1 MSNKENTFFSDNT
14 FKLPIEY
21 LNNKQKIPDN
31 VKTDLELVNTVS
43 ENTKSIYTHT
53 LQPTTELGKLSIPSW
68 SKYFTT
74 NKSFLEDSQKLY
86 KNIHSIPF
94 EQSIIDK
101 MLSSWKDVKGQNNF
115 LEKFQYIDFQRFMWL
130 NRSSMFLSILSF
142 YNISAPVLQLIA
154 PIFILIVPFFVLKMM
169 QLPISWDSYYKIL
182 KENLKNHAVGKLF
195 FSFKKASLGNK
206 AYLLFAAGMFFWNIY
221 QNIISCY
228 RFYINTYYI
237 TKKFEI
243 INEYLDYTI
252 EKMKFFYNLTNK
264 YTSYNKFNDNLLTYK
279 DKLQTFHNTIRNLP
293 VNTHK
298 LGKIRYIGKIMKHFF
313 VLYDDNNIQ
322 NIIHYSFG
330 FHGYI
335 DSIIG
340 INKNIRNQKINI
352 CTFNKKLKFK
362 FNNFYHPSIEN
373 PIKNN
378 INLRKNI
385 IITGPNAAGKTT
397 TIKATIIN
405 IILTQQIGYGFF
417 DNANNSIF
425 DYIHCYLNIPDTCS
439 RDSLFQ
445 AEARRCKNIL
455 DIIEKHPNKKHFC
468 IFDEL
473 YSGTNPYEAIS
484 SACSYLSHIS
494 KNKNVRFLLTTHYI
508 RLCKLFDKKTISN
521 KSMKT
526 LFKKNNDPH
535 YTYKITNG
543 ISTVKGGVSVL
554 KNLNYPDNIIN
565 MTNKI
570 LDKM

>member
-1 MSNKENTFFSDNT
+1 MSFF
-14 FKLPIEY
+14 
-21 LNNKQKIPDN
+21 
-31 VKTDLELVNTVS
+31 LVN
-43 ENTKSIYTHT
+43 
-53 LQPTTELGKLSIPSW
+53 
-68 SKYFTT
+68 
-74 NKSFLEDSQKLY
+74 
-86 KNIHSIPF
+86 
-94 EQSIIDK
+94 ID
-101 MLSSWKDVKGQNNF
+101 
-115 LEKFQYIDFQRFMWL
+115 ID
-130 NRSSMFLSILSF
+130 
-142 YNISAPVLQLIA
+142 
-154 PIFILIVPFFVLKMM
+154 IFVT
-169 QLPISWDSYYKIL
+169 
-182 KENLKNHAVGKLF
+182 
-195 FSFKKASLGNK
+195 
-206 AYLLFAAGMFFWNIY
+206 
-221 QNIISCY
+221 SCY
-228 RFYINTYYI
+228 I
-237 TKKFEI
+237 
-243 INEYLDYTI
+243 
-252 EKMKFFYNLTNK
+252 
-264 YTSYNKFNDNLLTYK
+264 
-279 DKLQTFHNTIRNLP
+279 
-293 VNTHK
+293 
-298 LGKIRYIGKIMKHFF
+298 
-313 VLYDDNNIQ
+313 NNIQ

-378 INLRKNI
+378 INLKKNI

-417 DNANNSIF
+417 HSANNSIF

-484 SACSYLSHIS
+484 SAYSYLSHIS

-508 RLCKLFDKKTISN
+508 RLCKLFDKKNISN

-554 KNLNYPDNIIN
+554 KNLSYPDNIIN

-570 LDKM
+570 LEKM